1 MTAENRPWV
10 PLAVALILV
19 GGICISILGFI
30 SSREALQREAESAFQ
45 KAFHERISHITQSL
59 ERKVSLMA
67 SIASLFDF
75 SKRVTRDEF
84 DRFTQ
89 RSLRLNSGVL
99 AFEWV
104 PYIPHANR
112 HKLENTPD
120 ERGRTY
126 TILESNGLGTLVRA
140 ATRDEYF
147 PVAFVQPREGSE
159 NLTGFDLGAN
169 ASRRHALELARDS
182 GMPAASARIELLQD
196 LKSTSHDGF
205 LVAYPVYSNGLIPA
219 SVEERRA
226 HLQGFVVG
234 VSRFNDIITVALK
247 NLEPRG
253 IFFKFSDISEQSNT
267 VLYTHINTVPEFSD
281 KTLSV
286 KGDDLMQARV
296 RLPVAGR
303 EWEIVGQAHAT
314 AFRNF
319 QAYQQSWWSLLGGL
333 AISMLLAIAFIRM
346 AAQTARVAAVV
357 GIRNRELSAKEQH
370 LNDIISST
378 RAATWRLNIP
388 TGEMIFSPRWAEIIG
403 YSLDEMTPF
412 TLETWLARVHPA
424 DLPTLKEQL
433 EKHFKREIDTFSFE
447 YRVRH
452 KGGFWVWVRDR
463 GTVIDRNEQG
473 EPLRMNGTR
482 LDITEQKSAE
492 LQLQF
497 REITV
502 DHSHDAVFWITEDGY
517 IIYVN
522 NSACVHLEYAR
533 AELLGKKLFDI
544 DAHFSKNTWLSD
556 WREFKQRGSMTLE
569 SRQQK
574 KSGEWSAVEI
584 SANFVALD
592 GMEYVCAIVRD
603 INERKIN
610 EAELLKQKDEQ
621 QQILD
626 HMVDAV
632 ITIDEF
638 GAILTF
644 NNAAESLFGYTA
656 AECAGQN
663 VKCLMPES
671 HASAHDG
678 YLHNYK
684 TTGVAKIIGAG
695 REVRGRNKNGSTFP
709 MRLSVAELPMSRSG
723 KRRFIGTCHD
733 LTHEKQQEE
742 QLRRSQKMDALGKLS
757 GGIAHDFNNI
767 LGIMLGY
774 TEMLAQMVES
784 QPRLAKYVS
793 EINQAGERAKQ
804 LTSKLLSFSSIK
816 HKGATLTD
824 VNRVLQ
830 GERFI
835 FEKALNKNI
844 ELFLDVQPDIWPTL
858 LDEGDLESAV
868 LNLLINARHA
878 IEGAGRVVVQTRNV
892 SLSESDAWAL
902 TLKPGDYVKLSVI
915 DNGSGMD
922 DSVLKNIFEPF
933 FTTKGSQGTGLGLLQ
948 VYGLVQRSAG
958 AIKVESTPGEGSRFE
973 LYFPRCEA
981 TQVNVIKKDAREE
994 ITTQGAETILV
1005 VDDEQQM
1012 RNMTEELLISQGY
1025 RVLTAPDG
1033 EAALEILE
1041 HTPVDLLLTDI
1052 IMPCMDGAQLVALVQ
1067 QRFPRI
1073 RIQLMSGYSE
1083 EKHVQSLS
1091 EALAQQ
1097 CIHKPYTASVL
1108 FQQVRR
1114 VLDTTG

>member
-1 MTAENRPWV
+1 MSAENRPWV
-10 PLAVALILV
+10 PYAVVLILMA
-19 GGICISILGFI
+19 GICVSIFAFI

-45 KAFHERISHITQSL
+45 KAFHERINHITQSL
-59 ERKVSLMA
+59 ERKVSLVA
-67 SIASLFDF
+67 SIAALFDF
-75 SKRVTRDEF
+75 SSRVTSDEF
-84 DRFTQ
+84 DGFTQ
-89 RSLRLNSGVL
+89 RSLRSNNGVL

-104 PYIPHANR
+104 PRITHAMR
-112 HKLENTPD
+112 PQFENTRD
-120 ERGRTY
+120 AQGRPY
-126 TILESNGLGTLVRA
+126 TILESDGHGKLVRA
-140 ATRDEYF
+140 ANRSEYF
-147 PVAFVQPREGSE
+147 PVYFVQPREGSE

-169 ASRRHALELARDS
+169 PSRRQALELARDS
-182 GMPAASARIELLQD
+182 GLPAASARIELLQD
-196 LKSTSHDGF
+196 IKSSSHDGF
-205 LVAYPVYSNGLIPA
+205 MLAYPIYSKGLIPA
-219 SVEERRA
+219 SVEERRMR
-226 HLQGFVVG
+226 LLGFVVG
-234 VSRFNDIITVALK
+234 VSRFKDIITEALK

-253 IFFKFSDISEQSNT
+253 IFFKFNDITAQSNT
-267 VLYTHINTVPEFSD
+267 VLYTHINTASKYSEM
-281 KTLSV
+281 TLSAA
-286 KGDDLMQARV
+286 GSTLLQARV
-296 RLPVAGR
+296 SLPVAGR
-303 EWEIVGQAHAT
+303 EWEIIGQAHVA
-314 AFRNF
+314 AFRNH
-319 QAYQQSWWSLLGGL
+319 QAYEQSWWALLGGL
-333 AISMLLAIAFIRM
+333 AISILLAIAFIRM
-346 AAQTARVAAVV
+346 AAQTARVAEVV
-357 GIRNRELSAKEQH
+357 GLRNRELSVKEQH
-370 LNDIISST
+370 LNDLLNST
-378 RAATWRLNIP
+378 RAGTWRLNIS

-403 YSLDEMTPF
+403 YSVDEMTPF
-412 TLETWLARVHPA
+412 TLDTWLARVHPA
-424 DLPTLKEQL
+424 DLSNLKEHL
-433 EKHFKREIDTFSFE
+433 ERHFKREAEFFLFE
-447 YRVRH
+447 YRLRH

-463 GTVIDRNEQG
+463 GTVIERSEKG

-522 NSACVHLEYAR
+522 NSACMHLEYPR
-533 AELLGKKLFDI
+533 SELLGKRIFDI
-544 DAHFSKNTWLSD
+544 DAHFSKGSWLSD
-556 WREFKQRGSMTLE
+556 WREFKTRGSMTLE
-569 SRQQK
+569 SQQQK

-584 SANFVALD
+584 SANFVELD

-644 NNAAESLFGYTA
+644 NHAAESLFGYTA
-656 AECAGQN
+656 AECAGKN
-663 VKCLMPES
+663 VKCLMPEP
-671 HASAHDG
+671 HASKHDG

-684 TTGVAKIIGAG
+684 TTGIAKIIGIG
-695 REVRGRNKNGSTFP
+695 REVRGRNRDGSTFP
-709 MRLSVAELPMSRSG
+709 MRLSVAELPLSRGG

-742 QLRRSQKMDALGKLS
+742 QLRLSQKMDALGKLS

-774 TEMLAQMVES
+774 TEMLAQMVEN
-784 QPRLAKYVS
+784 QPQLAKYVK

-816 HKGATLTD
+816 HKGTALTD

-830 GERFI
+830 SEQFI

-844 ELFLDVQPDIWPTL
+844 VLSLDMQPDLWPTL
-858 LDEGDLESAV
+858 LEEGDLENAV

-878 IEGAGRVVVQTRNV
+878 IEGAGRVVVKTRNV
-892 SLSESDAWAL
+892 NLGESDAWAL

-915 DNGSGMD
+915 DNGSGMT

-958 AIKVESTPGEGSRFE
+958 AIKVESAPGEGSRFD

-981 TQVNVIKKDAREE
+981 TQANVIRKDTREE
-994 ITTQGAETILV
+994 ISTQGTETILV

-1012 RNMTEELLISQGY
+1012 REMTEELLRSQGY
-1025 RVLTAPDG
+1025 RVLTASDG
-1033 EAALEILE
+1033 AAALEILE
-1041 HTPVDLLLTDI
+1041 QTAVDLLLTDI
-1052 IMPCMDGAQLVALVQ
+1052 IMPCMDGAQLVVLVQ
-1067 QRFPRI
+1067 QRFPHI

-1097 CIHKPYTASVL
+1097 CIHKPYTASAL

-1114 VLDTTG
+1114 VLEG